1 MFVLFGEVLR
11 SEIVNVF
18 IVFVLFGEVLR
29 SEIVFVACMMKII
42 LTRIKHFSKAPFLQ
56 EINNYG

>member
-11 SEIVNVF
+11 SEIV
-18 IVFVLFGEVLR
+18 
-29 SEIVFVACMMKII
+29 SVFVACMMKII